1 MWAMRAQL
9 CAGLFLVLLLLLL
22 LAVLLLPSFGHGK
35 CVNINTHSLMFG
47 VHIFVFSPSL
57 IGWIIRLRMLVFRCD
72 VVCVVLSCLRLHRHG
87 SHDNRR
93 LCSRNCSRSGL
104 GTQLNQVY
112 PTVKGHHR
120 HPELSGQILK
130 RATLHWKIVL
140 LCAPNQL
147 LRKLQA
153 LRHRDS
159 E

>member
-1 MWAMRAQL
+1 MRAQF
-9 CAGLFLVLLLLLL
+9 CAGLFLVLLLLLVV
-22 LAVLLLPSFGHGK
+22 AVLLLPSFGHGK
-35 CVNINTHSLMFG
+35 YVNINTHSLIFG

-72 VVCVVLSCLRLHRHG
+72 VVCVVLSCHG
-87 SHDNRR
+87 SHDNSR
-93 LCSRNCSRSGL
+93 LCSRNCSRSAL
-104 GTQLNQVY
+104 GTQSNQEY

-120 HPELSGQILK
+120 HPELSGQILQ

-153 LRHRDS
+153 LRHRD
-159 E
+159 